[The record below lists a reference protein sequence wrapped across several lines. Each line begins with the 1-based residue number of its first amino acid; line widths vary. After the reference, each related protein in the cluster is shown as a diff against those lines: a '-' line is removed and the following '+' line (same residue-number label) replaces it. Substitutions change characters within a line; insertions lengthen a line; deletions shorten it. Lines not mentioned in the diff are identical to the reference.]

1 MSEISII
8 VPVYNAAAYLRKS
21 LDSIV
26 NQSYRD
32 IEFIFVDDG
41 SCDDSLAI
49 LKEYEAADKRVT
61 VLHQENRGAG
71 AARNYGMSVAGGK
84 YLLFLD
90 CDDIFETSMIEK
102 MHSRAEV
109 DNLDV
114 LVCRSDLFDCARGE
128 RSDASWSVR
137 WEYLPPQEVFA
148 STDIRKNFFEVFVW
162 DKLYRKKFLDEEN
175 LRFQELRSTEDLFFV
190 CAAVLM
196 AKRISVFDEV
206 LVHHRTGDTNS
217 VSNSREKS
225 WDNFLG
231 ALEALETFL
240 RNKGLYDRF
249 RRDFINYVLNFSLW
263 HLDTLT
269 GDSYCCLYD
278 ALRNTWFKKFGVASQ
293 NKEFWYNS
301 NSYNRMHEI
310 IEKDLTH
317 DLLDKINELK
327 RNYAILNAKKEKLT
341 KKNEKYAEEITQLNE
356 KYTGEIIRLNE
367 KYAEENRSL
376 AAELDNLISVNSA
389 LVNSRSFR
397 IGRGITYL
405 PRKLRDTF
413 LK

>member
-1 MSEISII
+1 MSKISII
-8 VPVYNAAAYLRKS
+8 VPVYNAVAYLRKS

-49 LKEYEAADKRVT
+49 LKEYEVADKRVT

-90 CDDIFETSMIEK
+90 CDDIVETSMVEK
-102 MHSRAEV
+102 MYSRAET
-109 DNLDV
+109 DNTDV
-114 LVCRSDLFDCARGE
+114 LVCRSDLFDCATGE

-137 WEYLPPQEVFA
+137 REYLPLQEVFA

-162 DKLYRKKFLDEEN
+162 WPWDKLYRKKFLDKVN
-175 LRFQELRSTEDLFFV
+175 LSFQELSSTNDLFFV

-196 AKRISVFDEV
+196 AKRISVLDEV
-206 LVHHRTGDTNS
+206 LVHHRTGDKNS
-217 VSNSREKS
+217 ISNSREKS
-225 WDNFLG
+225 WDNFLC

-278 ALRNTWFKKFGVASQ
+278 ALRNTWFKRFGVASQ

-301 NSYNRMHEI
+301 NSYNRMREI
-310 IEKDLTH
+310 MEKDLTH
-317 DLLDKINELK
+317 DLLGKI
-327 RNYAILNAKKEKLT
+327 
-341 KKNEKYAEEITQLNE
+341 
-356 KYTGEIIRLNE
+356 E
-367 KYAEENRSL
+367 KYAEENRTL
-376 AAELDNLISVNSA
+376 ATERDNLISVNSA

-405 PRKLRDTF
+405 PRKLRNTF
-413 LK
+413 LKYRR

>member
-1 MSEISII
+1 MSKISII
-8 VPVYNAAAYLRKS
+8 VPVYNAVAYLRKS

-49 LKEYEAADKRVT
+49 LKEYEVADKRVT

-90 CDDIFETSMIEK
+90 CDDIVETSMVEK
-102 MHSRAEV
+102 MYSRAET
-109 DNLDV
+109 DNTDV
-114 LVCRSDLFDCARGE
+114 LVCRSDLFDCATGE

-137 WEYLPPQEVFA
+137 REYLPLQEVFA

-162 DKLYRKKFLDEEN
+162 WPWDKLYRKKFLDKVN
-175 LRFQELRSTEDLFFV
+175 LSFQELSSTNDLFFV

-196 AKRISVFDEV
+196 EKRISVLDEV
-206 LVHHRTGDTNS
+206 LVHHRTGDKNS
-217 VSNSREKS
+217 ISNSREKS
-225 WDNFLG
+225 WDNFLC

-278 ALRNTWFKKFGVASQ
+278 ALRNTWFKRFGVASQ

-301 NSYNRMHEI
+301 NSYNRMREI
-310 IEKDLTH
+310 MEKDLTH
-317 DLLDKINELK
+317 DLLGKI
-327 RNYAILNAKKEKLT
+327 
-341 KKNEKYAEEITQLNE
+341 
-356 KYTGEIIRLNE
+356 E
-367 KYAEENRSL
+367 KYAEENRTL
-376 AAELDNLISVNSA
+376 ATERDNLISVNSA

-405 PRKLRDTF
+405 PRKLRNTF
-413 LK
+413 LKYRR

>member
-41 SCDDSLAI
+41 SCDDSPAI
-49 LKEYEAADKRVT
+49 LKEYEAADERVT

-90 CDDIFETSMIEK
+90 CDDIFETSMVEK
-102 MHSRAEV
+102 MQPRDET
-109 DNLDV
+109 DN
-114 LVCRSDLFDCARGE
+114 
-128 RSDASWSVR
+128 
-137 WEYLPPQEVFA
+137 LPPQEVFA

-162 DKLYRKKFLDEEN
+162 WPWDKLYRKKFLDEVN

-225 WDNFLG
+225 WDNFLC

-310 IEKDLTH
+310 MEKDLTH

-327 RNYAILNAKKEKLT
+327 RNYAILTAEKEKLT
-341 KKNEKYAEEITQLNE
+341 EKNEKYAEEITQLNE
-356 KYTGEIIRLNE
+356 KYTGEITRLNE

-376 AAELDNLISVNSA
+376 VAERDNLISVNSA

>member
-1 MSEISII
+1 MPEISII

-49 LKEYEAADKRVT
+49 LKEYEATDKRVT

-90 CDDIFETSMIEK
+90 CNDIFDTSMVEK
-102 MHSRAEV
+102 MHSRAET

-114 LVCRSDLFDCARGE
+114 LVCRADLFNCMTEGF
-128 RSDASWSVR
+128 SDASWSVR
-137 WEYLPPQEVFA
+137 HEYLPSQPVFA
-148 STDIRKNFFEVFVW
+148 STDIRENFFEVFVWWPW

-175 LRFQELRSTEDLFFV
+175 LRFQELSSTNDLFFV

-196 AKRISVFDEV
+196 AKRISVLDEV
-206 LVHHRTGDTNS
+206 LVHHRTGDKKS
-217 VSNSREKS
+217 ISNSREKS
-225 WDNFLG
+225 WDNFLY

-240 RNKGLYDRF
+240 RDKGLYDRF

-263 HLDTLT
+263 HLNTLT
-269 GDSYCCLYD
+269 GDGYCSLYD
-278 ALRNTWFKKFGVASQ
+278 ALRNTWFKKFGLASQ
-293 NKEFWYNS
+293 NKDFWYNS
-301 NSYNRMHEI
+301 SSYDRMREI
-310 IEKDLTH
+310 MKTDLKH
-317 DLLDKINELK
+317 DLLGKI
-327 RNYAILNAKKEKLT
+327 
-341 KKNEKYAEEITQLNE
+341 
-356 KYTGEIIRLNE
+356 E

-376 AAELDNLISVNSA
+376 AAERDTLISVNSA

>member
-1 MSEISII
+1 M
-8 VPVYNAAAYLRKS
+8 
-21 LDSIV
+21 
-26 NQSYRD
+26 
-32 IEFIFVDDG
+32 
-41 SCDDSLAI
+41 
-49 LKEYEAADKRVT
+49 T

-90 CDDIFETSMIEK
+90 CDDIVETSMVEK
-102 MHSRAEV
+102 MYSRAET
-109 DNLDV
+109 DNIDV
-114 LVCRSDLFDCARGE
+114 LVCRSDLFDCATGE

-137 WEYLPPQEVFA
+137 REYLPPQEVFA
-148 STDIRKNFFEVFVW
+148 SIDIRKNFFEVFVW
-162 DKLYRKKFLDEEN
+162 WPWDKLHRKKFLDEVN
-175 LRFQELRSTEDLFFV
+175 LRFQELSSTNDLFFV
-190 CAAVLM
+190 CAIVLM
-196 AKRISVFDEV
+196 AKRISVLDEV

-217 VSNSREKS
+217 ISNSREKS
-225 WDNFLG
+225 WDNFLC

-310 IEKDLTH
+310 MGKDLTH

-327 RNYAILNAKKEKLT
+327 RNYAGLTAEKEKLT
-341 KKNEKYAEEITQLNE
+341 EMNEKYAEEIT
-356 KYTGEIIRLNE
+356 RLNE

-376 AAELDNLISVNSA
+376 AAERDNLISVNRA